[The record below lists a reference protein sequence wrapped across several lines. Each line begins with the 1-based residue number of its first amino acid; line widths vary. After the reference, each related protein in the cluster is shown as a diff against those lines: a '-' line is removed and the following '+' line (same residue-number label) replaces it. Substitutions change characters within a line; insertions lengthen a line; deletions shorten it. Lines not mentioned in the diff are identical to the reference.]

1 MQVDNF
7 GNTRIGTMDLFVQK
21 QKQAQNKTAEADD
34 AEITLGNTTHT
45 KKEWEDMMRKLDR
58 YLEMVKEE
66 QKTRLKQQQKQAE
79 EKKIYARLDQ
89 KARDQ
94 KKRLLK
100 NGMSRM
106 SPKSFW
112 HRKSAIWRHRRN
124 SRKASMR
131 SQAVTRVR
139 LINFNPTENNF
150 YR

>member
-7 GNTRIGTMDLFVQK
+7 GNTRIGTMDLLVQK

-100 NGMSRM
+100 KWDEQDVTKKLLAQKERYMATPEELAEGEYEISSRDTGATYKFQ
-106 SPKSFW
+106 SN
-112 HRKSAIWRHRRN
+112 RK
-124 SRKASMR
+124 
-131 SQAVTRVR
+131 
-139 LINFNPTENNF
+139 
-150 YR
+150 

>member
-7 GNTRIGTMDLFVQK
+7 GNTRIGTMDLLVQK

-100 NGMSRM
+100 KWDEQDVTKKLLAQKERYMATPEELAEGEYEISSRDTGTTYKFQ
-106 SPKSFW
+106 SN
-112 HRKSAIWRHRRN
+112 RK
-124 SRKASMR
+124 
-131 SQAVTRVR
+131 
-139 LINFNPTENNF
+139 
-150 YR
+150 

>member
-45 KKEWEDMMRKLDR
+45 KKEWEDMMRK
-58 YLEMVKEE
+58 
-66 QKTRLKQQQKQAE
+66 QQQKQAE

-100 NGMSRM
+100 KWDEQDVTKKLLAQKERYMATPEELAEGEYEISSRDTGATYKFQ
-106 SPKSFW
+106 SN
-112 HRKSAIWRHRRN
+112 RK
-124 SRKASMR
+124 
-131 SQAVTRVR
+131 
-139 LINFNPTENNF
+139 
-150 YR
+150 

>member
-34 AEITLGNTTHT
+34 AKITLGNTTHT

-100 NGMSRM
+100 KWDEQDVTKKLLAQKERYMATPEELAEGEYEISSRDTGTTYKFQ
-106 SPKSFW
+106 SN
-112 HRKSAIWRHRRN
+112 RK
-124 SRKASMR
+124 
-131 SQAVTRVR
+131 
-139 LINFNPTENNF
+139 
-150 YR
+150 

>member
-100 NGMSRM
+100 
-106 SPKSFW
+106 KW
-112 HRKSAIWRHRRN
+112 DE
-124 SRKASMR
+124 
-131 SQAVTRVR
+131 QDVTKK
-139 LINFNPTENNF
+139 LLA
-150 YR
+150 

>member
-7 GNTRIGTMDLFVQK
+7 GNTRIRTMDLFVQK

-100 NGMSRM
+100 KWDEQDVTKKLLAQKERYMATPEELAEGEYEISSRDTGTTYKFQ
-106 SPKSFW
+106 SN
-112 HRKSAIWRHRRN
+112 RK
-124 SRKASMR
+124 
-131 SQAVTRVR
+131 
-139 LINFNPTENNF
+139 
-150 YR
+150 

>member
-34 AEITLGNTTHT
+34 AEISWKYHSYEKGVGS
-45 KKEWEDMMRKLDR
+45 MMRKLDR

-100 NGMSRM
+100 KWDEQDVTKKLLAQKERYMATPEELAEGEYEISSRDTGATYKFQ
-106 SPKSFW
+106 SN
-112 HRKSAIWRHRRN
+112 RK
-124 SRKASMR
+124 
-131 SQAVTRVR
+131 
-139 LINFNPTENNF
+139 
-150 YR
+150 

>member
-58 YLEMVKEE
+58 YLE
-66 QKTRLKQQQKQAE
+66 TRLKQQQKQAE

-100 NGMSRM
+100 KWDEQDVTKKLLAQKERYMATPEELAEGEYEISSRDTGTTYKFQ
-106 SPKSFW
+106 SN
-112 HRKSAIWRHRRN
+112 RK
-124 SRKASMR
+124 
-131 SQAVTRVR
+131 
-139 LINFNPTENNF
+139 
-150 YR
+150 

>member
-94 KKRLLK
+94 KKRLL
-100 NGMSRM
+100 NCMSTMPSISWRKCPQM
-106 SPKSFW
+106 SCAAS
-112 HRKSAIWRHRRN
+112 SHRRTPTCART
-124 SRKASMR
+124 STR
-131 SQAVTRVR
+131 SCATPRIPQA
-139 LINFNPTENNF
+139 PS
-150 YR
+150 

>member
-7 GNTRIGTMDLFVQK
+7 GNTHIGTMDLFVQK

-100 NGMSRM
+100 KWDEQDVTKKLLAQKERYMATPEELAEGEYEISSRDTGTTYKFQ
-106 SPKSFW
+106 SN
-112 HRKSAIWRHRRN
+112 RK
-124 SRKASMR
+124 
-131 SQAVTRVR
+131 
-139 LINFNPTENNF
+139 
-150 YR
+150 

>member
-1 MQVDNF
+1 MQVVNF
-7 GNTRIGTMDLFVQK
+7 GKTRIGTMDLFVQK

-79 EKKIYARLDQ
+79 EKKIYAKLDQ

-100 NGMSRM
+100 KWDEQDVTKKLLAQKERYMATPEELAEGEYEISSRDTGTTYKFQ
-106 SPKSFW
+106 SN
-112 HRKSAIWRHRRN
+112 RK
-124 SRKASMR
+124 
-131 SQAVTRVR
+131 
-139 LINFNPTENNF
+139 
-150 YR
+150 

>member
-79 EKKIYARLDQ
+79 EEKDLRQAGSES
-89 KARDQ
+89 
-94 KKRLLK
+94 KRSEEAPVK
-100 NGMSRM
+100 EMG
-106 SPKSFW
+106 
-112 HRKSAIWRHRRN
+112 
-124 SRKASMR
+124 
-131 SQAVTRVR
+131 
-139 LINFNPTENNF
+139 
-150 YR
+150 

>member
-1 MQVDNF
+1 M
-7 GNTRIGTMDLFVQK
+7 QK

-100 NGMSRM
+100 KWDEQDVTKKLLAQKERYMATPEELAEGEYEISSRDTGATYKFQ
-106 SPKSFW
+106 SN
-112 HRKSAIWRHRRN
+112 RK
-124 SRKASMR
+124 
-131 SQAVTRVR
+131 
-139 LINFNPTENNF
+139 
-150 YR
+150 

>member
-21 QKQAQNKTAEADD
+21 QKQNKTAEADD

-100 NGMSRM
+100 KWDEQDVTKKLLAQKERYMATPEELAEGEYEISSRDTGTTYKFQ
-106 SPKSFW
+106 SN
-112 HRKSAIWRHRRN
+112 RK
-124 SRKASMR
+124 
-131 SQAVTRVR
+131 
-139 LINFNPTENNF
+139 
-150 YR
+150 